1 MVFIKAMQG
10 RNKYWDC
17 LFSLDNTFENYM
29 TDKFCPRGYSIRMM
43 KDAVWLHFEN
53 MLLMVM

>member
-1 MVFIKAMQG
+1 MQG

-29 TDKFCPRGYSIRMM
+29 TDKFCPRGYSIRMI

-53 MLLMVM
+53 TLLTVM